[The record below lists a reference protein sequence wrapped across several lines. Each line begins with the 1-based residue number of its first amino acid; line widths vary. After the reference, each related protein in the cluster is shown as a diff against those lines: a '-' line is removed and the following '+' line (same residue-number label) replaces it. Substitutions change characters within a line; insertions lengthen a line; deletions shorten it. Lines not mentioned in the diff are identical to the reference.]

1 MNTTTPIIFFD
12 TETTWIIKNDFWE
25 VISNWDLIQIAYR
38 KIENWVKIDENI
50 FFNTDTKI
58 EIWAIAIHG
67 IYKKLLEKKS
77 AWKYLSD
84 EGRKKLSTI
93 LNNWILVAHNIDFD
107 KDVLTNSNINYW
119 EKLIDTLKVAKV
131 LWSEWVL
138 INNNGVAPEY
148 VNLQYLRYFFELYE
162 ITDSD
167 WNTEI
172 TTAHDA
178 FWDVVVLEKVFYEL
192 FKIIKTK
199 LNISDDEVLE
209 IMQKMTKKEFTLI
222 ETMRL
227 WKYRWKTFE
236 EISKMDR
243 WYLQWIVWADF
254 TPDIKYTCQ
263 VWLGEIVDEKFFGN

>member
-12 TETTWIIKNDFWE
+12 TETTWIIKDENWNI
-25 VISNWDLIQIAYR
+25 ISNWDLIQIAYR
-38 KIENWVKIDENI
+38 KIENWIKTDENQ

-58 EIWAIAIHG
+58 EIWAMAIHG

-77 AWKYLSD
+77 TWKYISD
-84 EGRKKLSTI
+84 EDRKNLSNI
-93 LNNWILVAHNIDFD
+93 FNNWILIAHNIDFD
-107 KDVLTNSNINYW
+107 INVLNKSNIEIW

-131 LWSEWVL
+131 LWAEWV
-138 INNNGVAPEY
+138 IKNNNGIAPEY

-162 ITDSD
+162 ITDSG

-236 EISKMDR
+236 EVAKMDR

-263 VWLGEIVDEKFFGN
+263 VWLWEIDDEKFFGN